1 MHLKKAW
8 LYLDLAGRAKPD
20 FQWGSH
26 CCCFLLLFFSYFTFH
41 LLKNCCFLF
50 FVWVFSFLVRRGSF
64 TSPPCKKKKK
74 TCFSFINTWKFLF
87 SLTSFFF
94 PWKTLRKRI
103 ISFEM
108 AASGE
113 NPVLVICPS
122 LLQGQYS
129 TLERWHQ
136 LCPRKTVPIP

>member
-8 LYLDLAGRAKPD
+8 LYLDLPGRAKPD

-26 CCCFLLLFFSYFTFH
+26 FCCFLSSSFSFPPLYLSSFEKLLFFDFI
-41 LLKNCCFLF
+41 
-50 FVWVFSFLVRRGSF
+50 VLVRRGGF
-64 TSPPCKKKKK
+64 TSPPCKK
-74 TCFSFINTWKFLF
+74 TCFLFINTWKFLF

-94 PWKTLRKRI
+94 PWKTLWKRI

-113 NPVLVICPS
+113 NPFLAICPS

-136 LCPRKTVPIP
+136 LCPQKTVPVP